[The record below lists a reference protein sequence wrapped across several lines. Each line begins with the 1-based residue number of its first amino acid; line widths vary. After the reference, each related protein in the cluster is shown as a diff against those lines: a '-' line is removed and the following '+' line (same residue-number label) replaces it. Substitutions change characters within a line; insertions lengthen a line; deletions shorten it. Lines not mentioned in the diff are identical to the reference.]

1 MRVDERLVIADRELE
16 LRTSR
21 SGGPGGQN
29 VNKVETRV
37 ELRFDVAASPSL
49 DDEQRAKIRAR
60 LATRIDKRGV
70 LRVVAQRHRT
80 QAQNRAAAVERFR
93 DLLLDALAERPPRRA
108 TRRTAAAK
116 ERRLEAKRRHAAR
129 KRERAVPREE

>member
-1 MRVDERLVIADRELE
+1 MRVDDRLVIADRELE

-49 DDEQRAKIRAR
+49 DDEQRAKLRAR

-80 QAQNRAAAVERFR
+80 QAQNRAAALERFR
-93 DLLLDALAERPPRRA
+93 DLLLDALADRPPRRP

-116 ERRLEAKRRHAAR
+116 ERRLETKRRHAAR
-129 KRERAVPREE
+129 KRERARAPEE